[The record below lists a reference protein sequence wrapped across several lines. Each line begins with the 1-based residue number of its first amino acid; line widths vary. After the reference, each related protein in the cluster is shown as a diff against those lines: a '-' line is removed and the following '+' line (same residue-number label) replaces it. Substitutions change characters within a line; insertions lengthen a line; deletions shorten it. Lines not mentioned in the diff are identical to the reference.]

1 MIPDSLVE
9 PIVRAALAEDLGR
22 AGDITANAVIPE
34 DTVAALALTAR
45 EPGVLAGSQAARIAF
60 RLVDERIRVTPV
72 LADGAT
78 LRPGDVIAR
87 VDGPARSILTAERT
101 ALNFMGQLSG
111 VASATASLVRAIGH
125 TKARITDTRK
135 TVPGLRALQKEA
147 VRLGGG
153 RNHRFGLDDA
163 ILIKDNHVAIAGGVR
178 EAVLRARAAAGH
190 LVVIELEV
198 DTLDQLRDALSLGV
212 GHVLLDNMAPA
223 MLRDAVRINERR
235 AVLEASGRVSP
246 DSVVAIA
253 ETGVDLI
260 AVGWLTHSARVLDIG
275 LDEP

>member
-9 PIVRAALAEDLGR
+9 TIVRTALAEDLGR
-22 AGDITANAVIPE
+22 AGDITAAAVIPE
-34 DTVAALALTAR
+34 DAAASLAITAR
-45 EPGVLAGSQAARIAF
+45 EAGVLAGLQPARLAF
-60 RLVDERIRVTPV
+60 RLVDERISVKPL

-78 LRPGDVIAR
+78 LSPSAVIAR
-87 VDGPARSILTAERT
+87 VDGPARSVLTAERT
-101 ALNFMGQLSG
+101 ALNFLGQLSG
-111 VASATASLVRAIGH
+111 VASATASLVRLIGH

-135 TVPGLRALQKEA
+135 TVPGLRALQKAA
-147 VRLGGG
+147 VRSGGG

-178 EAVLRARAAAGH
+178 QAVEAARAAAGH

-198 DTLDQLRDALSLGV
+198 DTLDQLRDALALGV
-212 GHVLLDNMAPA
+212 RHVLLDNMEPA
-223 MLRDAVRINERR
+223 TLREAVRLADGR

-246 DSVVAIA
+246 DTVAAIA

-260 AVGWLTHSARVLDIG
+260 AVGWVTHSARVLDIG
-275 LDEP
+275 LDAV